1 MRVAVRWWR
10 GKKAPLIDVGVG
22 DFGKKIGGWGWFCA
36 FGLEKWE
43 KCGLCDKKSDNLIGF

>member
-43 KCGLCDKKSDNLIGF
+43 KMWFAR